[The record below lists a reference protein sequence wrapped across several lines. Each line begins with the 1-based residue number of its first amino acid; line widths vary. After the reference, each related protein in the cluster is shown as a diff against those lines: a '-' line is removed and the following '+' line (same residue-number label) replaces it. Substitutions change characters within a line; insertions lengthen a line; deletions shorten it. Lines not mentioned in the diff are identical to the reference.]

1 MVLEKV
7 KAILAEQFDVDESS
21 ITPET
26 NFMIDLSADSID
38 VVELIMSI
46 EAEFE
51 IEIPE
56 EDIENLKT
64 VGEAVKFVEGLL

>member
-7 KAILAEQFDVDESS
+7 KAILAEQFDVDEAS

-38 VVELIMSI
+38 VVEMIMSI